1 MNTLYRKLKIV
12 RIDYKYCDYLRKY
25 DSKVAFNAGNKELRP
40 YVGILFNINNIEYF
54 APFSSPKEKHKKLKN
69 TLDILKINEGKYGV
83 VNFNNM
89 IPVTKENYIEFDLN
103 NNDEINNKRIIL
115 MNQQLRWLN
124 KNKNEVYKKSLLL
137 YSLYKNNKLPIN
149 VKERCCNYILL
160 EKICIKYNENK
171 ND

>member
-1 MNTLYRKLKIV
+1 MYRKLKIV